1 MLAIQIDNPKIEESL
16 KAQFSSINDI
26 KKYLYELVAED
37 FEDKQLLNA
46 IKKEHKKDFIS
57 RNDIFKVLDDI

>member
-26 KKYLYELVAED
+26 KKYRNHSALQKKVGMKVA
-37 FEDKQLLNA
+37 
-46 IKKEHKKDFIS
+46 
-57 RNDIFKVLDDI
+57 